1 VSSGSNSMDTTPD
14 PRQPGLV
21 ARLARRAYAVLV
33 APVRAF
39 LAIRRA
45 MTPASISVLLFAIVT
60 LNIIWGFPWLGLFSA
75 CLGMLVPGCLIHFIT
90 LPSLDTQF
98 SLPNSA
104 PRGQPFQVTI
114 HAQNRSVLPALD
126 FGFAFAAPPLPRRR
140 WLFRAKK
147 ALSGYSVQQNPQ
159 NDLFLSP
166 GDSATHLAV
175 LTYHRRGIRK
185 LPDTVVS
192 GCFPFHLF
200 ASSVDTPS
208 TITIPITPPPLAG
221 DDEHAKGLL
230 NNLGGWSH
238 QLLSGDQ
245 LDYTGSREYEPGM
258 SVRRWDFPSWARLGI
273 PIVREFQSP
282 SIQHVFLIIDTALD
296 EQATAN
302 ADDCYPAFEQMLS
315 LATTAIHDLAK
326 QTVKLQLFV
335 TDMPFN
341 NDTPPR
347 TDAPLN
353 NGETSA
359 TFLSDTDTESM
370 LIKLAAAEPVSIE
383 AADLQISTALE
394 IAGRSPT
401 LILTTRSLTDLST
414 NAIDSCTV
422 IRTDSPQQS
431 NARPRTRPLKQTA
444 TSSSDPVEA

>member
-1 VSSGSNSMDTTPD
+1 MDLTSDVQQSGFI
-14 PRQPGLV
+14 V
-21 ARLARRAYAVLV
+21 RLARGAYAVLI
-33 APVRAF
+33 APARAF
-39 LAIRRA
+39 LAVRRA
-45 MTPASISVLLFAIVT
+45 MTPASVSVLLFAIVT

-75 CLGMLVPGCLIHFIT
+75 CVGMLIAGCLIHFIT

-104 PRGQPFQVTI
+104 PQGQPFQVTI

-126 FGFAFAAPPLPRRR
+126 FGFAFAPPTLPRRR
-140 WLFRAKK
+140 WFLRRRKT
-147 ALSGYSVQQNPQ
+147 SPGYSVQQSPQ
-159 NDLFLSP
+159 HNLFLSA
-166 GDSATHLAV
+166 GDSATHTAV
-175 LTYHRRGIRK
+175 LTYHRRGIRT

-192 GCFPFHLF
+192 GSFPFHLF

-208 TITIPITPPPLAG
+208 TITMPITPPPLTG

-238 QLLSGDQ
+238 KLLSGDQ
-245 LDYTGSREYEPGM
+245 LDYTGSREYEAGM

-296 EQATAN
+296 EQMNAN
-302 ADDCYPAFEQMLS
+302 EDGTYPAFEQMLS

-335 TDMPFN
+335 TEK
-341 NDTPPR
+341 
-347 TDAPLN
+347 PLDHDPALKTAN
-353 NGETSA
+353 PQNKSDSSA

-370 LIKLAAAEPVSIE
+370 LIKLAAAEPIKAKS
-383 AADLQISTALE
+383 ADKQISTAME
-394 IAGRSPT
+394 IAGRAPT
-401 LILTTRSLTDLST
+401 LILTTRSLTELST
-414 NAIDSCTV
+414 NALDSCTV
-422 IRTDSPQQS
+422 MRTDSPQHA
-431 NARPRTRPLKQTA
+431 NAMPRTRPLRRTA
-444 TSSSDPVEA
+444 TPQTQAV